1 MPKKSMVKGVS
12 KFIFWVRPFI
22 DLDYLIGIE
31 TLFFNYKFF
40 QKRLLLFLK
49 NVGRK
54 IREIFFSPSFQ
65 HTQKWV
71 GFNDQLNRFRL
82 TETLSASI
90 MKLGGPRKGACSCC
104 CFCHGFLTQILF
116 RGKEKLFEVKK
127 IIFEID
133 KTCSKVRSCF
143 PIPWHSRKGRKKGRI
158 RRIRRRLEIWQLT
171 VSPNYVCFFC

>member
-65 HTQKWV
+65 HTQK
-71 GFNDQLNRFRL
+71 
-82 TETLSASI
+82 
-90 MKLGGPRKGACSCC
+90 
-104 CFCHGFLTQILF
+104 
-116 RGKEKLFEVKK
+116 
-127 IIFEID
+127 
-133 KTCSKVRSCF
+133 
-143 PIPWHSRKGRKKGRI
+143 
-158 RRIRRRLEIWQLT
+158 
-171 VSPNYVCFFC
+171 